1 MGTKVRDIV
10 GTGDAFKGSL
20 SRAIGQ
26 HTGAAEFEVIRS
38 DGNSSFVCMGHLVFT
53 IRECIIETGIG
64 VMVLDARTGQECQY
78 ERKLAP

>member
-10 GTGDAFKGSL
+10 GTGEPFKGSL

-38 DGNSSFVCMGHLVFT
+38 DGNSKFVCLGHLTFQV
-53 IRECIIETGIG
+53 RESIVQTGIG
-64 VMVLDARTGQECQY
+64 VMVLDARSGAECQY
-78 ERKLAP
+78 ERMA